1 MNFTQTFVFSHST
14 NLNTPWISRRPESI
28 RSQFLVLAGINHGS
42 IATGL
47 YYILSDLRKI
57 NSLPPL
63 KKEILTKL
71 LTQGFLNF
79 TKWTYREDVIDLY
92 CKKKEQEEGLLFEL
106 MIILNNAFLMPEYS

>member
-47 YYILSDLRKI
+47 YYIYPTYERSILC
-57 NSLPPL
+57 PL
-63 KKEILTKL
+63 
-71 LTQGFLNF
+71 
-79 TKWTYREDVIDLY
+79 
-92 CKKKEQEEGLLFEL
+92 EEGDIDEATHPGVSKLYKMDISSKTLL
-106 MIILNNAFLMPEYS
+106 ICIAKRKSKRRDYYLNS